1 MDLSQVKMVV
11 TDMDG
16 TLLNSKNEVSDQFF
30 ELYEGLKEQNI
41 HFVAASGR
49 QYSSIQDK
57 LMSISNEITIV
68 AENGGYIK
76 QGSTE
81 LRSIYLSLEH
91 INKLIPLLRKVEDIH
106 IVLCGKESAYIE
118 KDDEKFI
125 NVLKEYYTK
134 FDVVKDLLTDVND
147 DCFKVAIYHF
157 ESSEEYSYPY
167 VKHLEAELQVKISG
181 SNWVDIADQ
190 KSNKGEAI
198 KLLQRKFGV
207 SKEETMVFGD
217 YNNDLEMID
226 QAYFSYAMENA
237 HENVK
242 LAARFRTG
250 NNNNAGV
257 ETILKELIQSKKSMP

>member
-16 TLLNSKNEVSDQFF
+16 TLLNSKSEVSNQFF
-30 ELYEGLKEQNI
+30 DLFESLKEQNI

-57 LMSISNEITIV
+57 LMSIADEITIV

-76 QGSTE
+76 QGDTE
-81 LRSIYLSLEH
+81 LGSIHLSVQH
-91 INKLIPLLRKVEDIH
+91 VNNLIPLLREIEDVH
-106 IVLCGKESAYIE
+106 VVLCGKRSAYIE
-118 KDDEKFI
+118 KNDARFI
-125 NVLKEYYTK
+125 SILKEYYTK
-134 FDVVKDLLTDVND
+134 FEVVEDLLTDVED
-147 DCFKVAIYHF
+147 ACFKVAIYHF
-157 ESSEEYSYPY
+157 ESSESYIYPH
-167 VKHLEAELQVKISG
+167 VKHLESDLQVKVSG

-190 KSNKGEAI
+190 RSNKGEAI
-198 KLLQRKFGV
+198 KLLQHKFGV

-242 LAARFRTG
+242 RAARFETG

-257 ETILKELIQSKKSMP
+257 EAILKRLINSKKSKD

>member
-16 TLLNSKNEVSDQFF
+16 TLLNSKSEVSDQFF
-30 ELYEGLKEQNI
+30 ELFDTLKTLNI
-41 HFVAASGR
+41 QFVAASGR

-57 LMSISNEITIV
+57 LMSIAEEITIV

-76 QGSTE
+76 QAGTE
-81 LRSIYLSLEH
+81 LGSIHLSEQH
-91 INKLIPLLRKVEDIH
+91 VNKLIPLLRAVDDIH
-106 IVLCGKESAYIE
+106 IVLCGKRSAYIE
-118 KDDEKFI
+118 KNDARFI
-125 NVLKEYYTK
+125 HVLKEYYTK
-134 FDVVKDLLTDVND
+134 FEVVEDLLTEVKD

-157 ESSEEYSYPY
+157 ESSETFIYPH
-167 VKHLEAELQVKISG
+167 VKHLESELQVKVSG

-198 KLLQRKFGV
+198 KLLQRKFGI

-242 LAARFRTG
+242 LAARFQTG
-250 NNNNAGV
+250 NNNSAGV
-257 ETILKELIQSKKSMP
+257 ETILKRLIESKKTKT